1 MFLVHHNNLSDVVTY
16 YEEGLNLSK
25 RVSSF
30 LELFK
35 LVILLFYILHIFTC
49 LWVWVFII
57 FDKFRLGFT
66 VWKFM
71 ETVGWHDQ
79 T

>member
-49 LWVWVFII
+49 LWV
-57 FDKFRLGFT
+57 LAGYYS
-66 VWKFM
+66 M
-71 ETVGWHDQ
+71 EIYGDSWMARSNVVDATWQV
-79 T
+79 